1 MEIIKDIEQGTPEWF
16 ALRYGWITASMFKAV
31 ISKGKGSAPSKTR
44 LSYMYQVAAE
54 TVSEMRQESFTSE
67 YMEWGTETEPQAR
80 EMYEFVSG
88 NEVEEVTF
96 IRLGDDHK
104 VGCSPDGI
112 IGDDGMIEIK
122 CPKTTTQVETFLSGK
137 MPTTHNAQVQGQLWV
152 ANRQWCDFVS
162 FDPRIAGDASYFC
175 QRIERDDEYIKE
187 LEAKCFQFEIDLIEI
202 VNKLRGS

>member
-1 MEIIKDIEQGTPEWF
+1 MEIIKDIEQGSPEWF

-31 ISKGKGSAPSKTR
+31 ISKGKGAAPSKTR

-67 YMEWGTETEPQAR
+67 YMEWGTETEPHAR

-88 NEVEEVTF
+88 NKVEEVTF
-96 IRLGDDHK
+96 IRLGDGHK
-104 VGCSPDGI
+104 IGCSPDGI

-137 MPTTHNAQVQGQLWV
+137 MPTLHKAQVQGQLWV

-162 FDPRIAGDASYFC
+162 FDPRINGDASYFC
-175 QRIERDDEYIKE
+175 ERIERDEDYIKE
-187 LEAKCFQFEIDLIEI
+187 LEAKCFSFETDLIEV
-202 VNKLRGS
+202 VNKLKG